1 MAATSQALR
10 RGLESVPDAPVHTNA
25 ILLRFG
31 VSSVRILL
39 FIEGIN
45 PPRFAAS
52 DLEWNEVAGN
62 GSCGSWRDF
71 VTKGDGTPRH
81 TDSLPPRRIVAEPQA
96 DFLRRH

>member
-1 MAATSQALR
+1 
-10 RGLESVPDAPVHTNA
+10 VPDAPVHTNA

-62 GSCGSWRDF
+62 GSF
-71 VTKGDGTPRH
+71 VGLGEI
-81 TDSLPPRRIVAEPQA
+81 L
-96 DFLRRH
+96 